1 MVNRRSYEANLAP
14 YWILHRS
21 HLVRGKNDRLWK
33 ANARGGSSQTH
44 RIAPTKR
51 RAATLP
57 DPRRYGINKR
67 RYSSRKA
74 CFGCLEPCRPLGL
87 QGSQISV
94 AFAAKIEMA
103 KWSVFAWIGRS
114 TGLIY
119 VDRKYRMSTGSFV
132 ESVRERMRNGV
143 AVLVFPEGMTNADY
157 ELLPF
162 KSGGFATVAEMPDGF
177 VLPVYNLGENAQWRA
192 DHNTK
197 SIRGRL
203 VLR

>member
-1 MVNRRSYEANLAP
+1 
-14 YWILHRS
+14 
-21 HLVRGKNDRLWK
+21 
-33 ANARGGSSQTH
+33 
-44 RIAPTKR
+44 
-51 RAATLP
+51 
-57 DPRRYGINKR
+57 
-67 RYSSRKA
+67 
-74 CFGCLEPCRPLGL
+74 
-87 QGSQISV
+87 
-94 AFAAKIEMA
+94 
-103 KWSVFAWIGRS
+103 
-114 TGLIY
+114 
-119 VDRKYRMSTGSFV
+119 MSTGSFV

-162 KSGGFATVAEMPDGF
+162 KSGGFATVAEMPDGV